1 MTNETKYNYEIKV
14 PINLLGLV
22 GKLNEYGNKIGY
34 SSNYRYFGYNDNS
47 GNVYMYDEMEQFSL
61 FISEFDDEN
70 EIKFVGTDYNDGE
83 ELILDEQEILDIL
96 KYQVIDG
103 CTDKIN
109 GIFDKWVN
117 KRNKE
122 REQEE

>member
-1 MTNETKYNYEIKV
+1 MTNEIKYNYEIKV
-14 PINLLGLV
+14 PMNLLGLV
-22 GKLNEYGNKIGY
+22 GKLNEYGDKIGY
-34 SSNYRYFGYNDNS
+34 SNDYRYFGYNDNS
-47 GNVYMYDEMEQFSL
+47 GNVYMYSEHEQFTL
-61 FISEFDDEN
+61 FISEFDKDEIN
-70 EIKFVGTDYNDGE
+70 FVGTDFEDGE
-83 ELILDEQEILDIL
+83 ELILDEPQILDIL

-103 CTDKIN
+103 STDKIN